1 MADSEHPKG
10 GKAQQF
16 TELESKLIG
25 ELRTQLPD
33 ILLEAS
39 NASSKPISHTLW
51 GVDLQPS
58 PSADRDLRIDVI
70 LGKFLKARTNDVHLA
85 RTMLVNTLQ
94 WRAEYGTDSILDE
107 QFPDDV
113 FGHVGM
119 LYGRDKDGRPVTY
132 NFYGGV
138 DNKQVFGD
146 LDRFLRWRVQL
157 HERGMQQ
164 LDFVDVADM
173 VQVHDYEGV
182 GLLSYDKLARMAS
195 KATVQIMSDNYPET
209 LATKIFANVPGWG
222 ETVFNIIG
230 RWLSEDTKKKFV
242 VVSKTSARAVLAQRI
257 GGDVPEKFRAHE
269 PVGDM
274 DASKTED
281 VEGDGERAGATATL
295 SAPEPRPAH
304 MDVAEDL
311 PKPTDAVDVETQG
324 NEAQPVPEP
333 AVTAAPEDIDP
344 VDNPSDLATETAGM
358 RLDDSTDPKEETPAT
373 QK

>member
-1 MADSEHPKG
+1 MTDSEHTKG

-16 TELESKLIG
+16 TETESKAIS
-25 ELRTQLPD
+25 ELRAQLPD
-33 ILLEAS
+33 ILVEAS
-39 NASSKPISHTLW
+39 TASSKPISHTLW
-51 GVDLQPS
+51 GVDLNPA
-58 PSADRDLRIDVI
+58 PSANHDLRVDVI
-70 LGKFLKARTNDVHLA
+70 LGKFLKARSNDVHLA
-85 RTMLVNTLQ
+85 RSMLTNTLQ
-94 WRAEYGTDSILDE
+94 WRAEYGADTILDE
-107 QFPDDV
+107 HFPEEV

-119 LYGRDKDGRPVTY
+119 VYGRDTDGRPVTY

-164 LDFVDVADM
+164 LDFVNVADM

-182 GLLSYDKLARMAS
+182 GLLSYDKLARAAS

-242 VVSKTSARAVLAQRI
+242 VVSKTSARGVLAQRI
-257 GGDVPEKFRAHE
+257 GGDVPEKFREHVAE
-269 PVGDM
+269 L
-274 DASKTED
+274 DASKTE
-281 VEGDGERAGATATL
+281 GEKEAAGGTATL

-304 MDVAEDL
+304 MDAAEDL
-311 PKPTDAVDVETQG
+311 PKPTEVVDTKTDIVAE
-324 NEAQPVPEP
+324 PVPEP
-333 AVTAAPEDIDP
+333 ATITAAPEDIDP
-344 VDNPSDLATETAGM
+344 VDAPSDLATETAGM
-358 RLDDSTDPKEETPAT
+358 RLDDSTDPKEETLAT

>member
-1 MADSEHPKG
+1 MTDSEHTKG

-16 TELESKLIG
+16 TETDSKAIS

-33 ILLEAS
+33 ILVDAS
-39 NASSKPISHTLW
+39 TASSKPISHTLW
-51 GVDLQPS
+51 GVDLNPS
-58 PSADRDLRIDVI
+58 PSADRDLRVDVI
-70 LGKFLKARTNDVHLA
+70 LGKFLKARNNDVQLA
-85 RTMLVNTLQ
+85 RSMLTNTLQ
-94 WRAEYGTDSILDE
+94 WRAEYGADTILDE
-107 QFPDDV
+107 QFPEDV

-119 LYGRDKDGRPVTY
+119 LYGRDVDGRPVTY

-157 HERGMQQ
+157 HERGMRE

-182 GLLSYDKLARMAS
+182 GLLSYDKLARAAS

-242 VVSKTSARAVLAQRI
+242 VVSKTSARGVLAQRI
-257 GGDVPEKFRAHE
+257 GENVPEKFRE
-269 PVGDM
+269 PDAEVDATKTDEEGNEGVG
-274 DASKTED
+274 
-281 VEGDGERAGATATL
+281 TATV

-304 MDVAEDL
+304 MDAADDL
-311 PKPTDAVDVETQG
+311 IKPTEAVDVQTQDAV
-324 NEAQPVPEP
+324 EPVPEP
-333 AVTAAPEDIDP
+333 ATITAAPEDIDP
-344 VDNPSDLATETAGM
+344 VDAPSDLATETAGM
-358 RLDDSTDPKEETPAT
+358 RLDDSTDPKEETLAT